1 MHVDIVPNRG
11 SPPAILLRETWR
23 EGSRVRKRTVANL
36 TKDVTLEQALIIRR
50 VLNGETLVAPGDAFE
65 QLSSRSHGHVQAVL
79 LAMRKLGVEG
89 LIASRPSAERGIVLA
104 LVAQRLLKPQS
115 KLASSRAWRTST
127 LLPELGLPAGV
138 SEDDA
143 YRAMDWLAGR
153 QERIEAKL
161 ARRHLRSGSLVR
173 FDLSSSYVEGEHC
186 ELAEF
191 GFNRDK
197 KRGKKQINWG
207 LLTDEEGRPIALSL
221 FPGST
226 ADPTTLGRQ
235 VTTMRERFGIDSFTL
250 VGDRGMIT
258 GKHIERFRFG
268 NAEQPDGH
276 DSGGDAVDGGD
287 GDGCDGGDGDGCDG
301 DGGVGDGGVGGWSA
315 SARIDWITAL
325 QSVTLKK
332 LVDQGVI
339 QSSLFDESNLF
350 EITHDDYPGE
360 RLIACRNPVLGRK
373 RAHKRRDLLGA
384 TLAELAKIKVRVDAG
399 RLRGA
404 DKIGVA
410 VGAKLG
416 KYKMGKHIRSTI
428 TDGTLEIHTDPASL
442 EREAAMDGIYVI
454 RTSLPPDVMTSAATV
469 RAYKDLSRA
478 ERAFRTIKGI
488 DVSVRPI
495 HHRLLERVTAH
506 FFICTLAYYVRWHM
520 QRAWASLTFADE
532 HGADPERDPV
542 APAQRS
548 AAATRKAQ
556 TGKLENGEPTH
567 SFATL
572 LADLATIQRTTCRE
586 RVTGATFRMTTTPTA
601 AQQHALDLLNSI
613 TM

>member
-1 MHVDIVPNRG
+1 
-11 SPPAILLRETWR
+11 
-23 EGSRVRKRTVANL
+23 VRKRTIANL
-36 TKDVTLEQALIIRR
+36 TKEVTLEQALIIRR
-50 VLNGETLVAPGDAFE
+50 VLAGETLVAPSDAFL

-89 LIASRPSAERGIVLA
+89 LLGSRPCAERDVVLA
-104 LVAQRLLKPQS
+104 LIAQRLIKPAS
-115 KLASSRAWRTST
+115 KLASTRAWRTTT
-127 LLPELGLPAGV
+127 LLPELGLAAGV

-143 YRAMDWLAGR
+143 YRAMDWLAAR

-173 FDLSSSYVEGEHC
+173 FDLSSTYVEGEHC
-186 ELAEF
+186 ELAAF
-191 GFNRDK
+191 GYNRDK

-207 LLTDEEGRPIALSL
+207 LLTDAEGRPISLSL
-221 FPGST
+221 FSGST
-226 ADPTTLGRQ
+226 GDPTTLEVQ
-235 VTTMRERFGIDSFTL
+235 VTSLRGRFGIDAFTL

-258 GKHIERFRFG
+258 GKHIEQFQLTHAAPNENEPG
-268 NAEQPDGH
+268 G
-276 DSGGDAVDGGD
+276 SGGPPP
-287 GDGCDGGDGDGCDG
+287 
-301 DGGVGDGGVGGWSA
+301 A

-325 QSVTLKK
+325 QSGTLKK

-339 QSSLFDESNLF
+339 QASLFDETNLF
-350 EITHDDYPGE
+350 EITHADYPGE

-373 RAHKRRDLLGA
+373 RAHKRLELLNA
-384 TLAELAKIKVRVDAG
+384 TLLELAKIKVRVDAG
-399 RLRGA
+399 RLTGA

-416 KYKMGKHIRSTI
+416 KYKMGKHIRHTI
-428 TDGTLEIHTDPASL
+428 TDSALEFHTDSASL

-454 RTSLPPDVMTSAATV
+454 RTSLPPEVMTSAATV

-488 DVSVRPI
+488 DLSVRPI

-520 QRAWASLTFADE
+520 ERAWASITFADE

-542 APAQRS
+542 APAKRS

-556 TGKLENGEPTH
+556 TGKLDNGDLTH
-567 SFATL
+567 SFASL
-572 LADLATIQRTTCRE
+572 LAELATIQQTTCKE
-586 RVTGATFRMTTTPTA
+586 AISGATFPMTTTPTA
-601 AQQHALDLLNSI
+601 AQQHALDLLDGI
-613 TM
+613 TV